1 MGPVR
6 SDMEY
11 FRDIVRNAVR
21 TVPNWP
27 QPGVMFRDIT
37 TVLQDRRAFRIL
49 IDAFVHRYHHQGIDA
64 IAGVDARG
72 FIVAS
77 PLAYELNASFVPVRK
92 KGKLP
97 FDTVSE
103 SYTLEYGTAE
113 VELHKDAVRPGHR
126 VILVDDL
133 IATGGT
139 MLAAASLIRSLG
151 AELVECAA
159 IIDLPDL
166 GGSARLQAQGL
177 PVFTVCAFGE
187 SD

>member
-1 MGPVR
+1 
-6 SDMEY
+6 MEY
-11 FRDIVRNAVR
+11 FGDIVKNAIR

-37 TVLQDRRAFRIL
+37 TVLQDRRVFRIL
-49 IDAFVHRYHHQGIDA
+49 IDAFVHRYHNESVTA
-64 IAGVDARG
+64 IVGVDARG
-72 FIVAS
+72 FIVGA
-77 PLAYELNASFVPVRK
+77 PLAYELNAAFVPVRK

-113 VELHKDAVRPGHR
+113 VELHQDALAAGDR

-139 MLAAASLIRSLG
+139 MLAAASLIRRLG
-151 AELVECAA
+151 AELLECAA
-159 IIDLPDL
+159 IIDLVDL
-166 GGSARLQAQGL
+166 GGAQKLRAEGL
-177 PVFTVCAFGE
+177 SVFTVCAFDE
-187 SD
+187 N